1 MDLQCN
7 INRQNDLMVI
17 CSPDE
22 FSRHVITSP
31 DQHWIPQTELCPF
44 CLFDFKGRKKP
55 QNGQI
60 IQFLTMPSSNLV
72 LSKYEDRDLDF
83 KYIVQ
88 AADLL
93 GKVLPE
99 TIVNPTWS
107 GGSDKGRSA
116 TILQRLKKK

>member
-1 MDLQCN
+1 M
-7 INRQNDLMVI
+7 
-17 CSPDE
+17 
-22 FSRHVITSP
+22 
-31 DQHWIPQTELCPF
+31 
-44 CLFDFKGRKKP
+44 
-55 QNGQI
+55 
-60 IQFLTMPSSNLV
+60 
-72 LSKYEDRDLDF
+72 DF

-116 TILQRLKKK
+116 TILQRLKVNQLEKSLKAKLVAGDFGPT

>member
-1 MDLQCN
+1 ML
-7 INRQNDLMVI
+7 
-17 CSPDE
+17 
-22 FSRHVITSP
+22 TS
-31 DQHWIPQTELCPF
+31 I
-44 CLFDFKGRKKP
+44 
-55 QNGQI
+55 
-60 IQFLTMPSSNLV
+60 LV

-116 TILQRLKKK
+116 TILQRLKVNQLEKSLKAKLVAGDFGPT

>member
-1 MDLQCN
+1 
-7 INRQNDLMVI
+7 MVKI
-17 CSPDE
+17 IQLLS
-22 FSRHVITSP
+22 TSP
-31 DQHWIPQTELCPF
+31 SI
-44 CLFDFKGRKKP
+44 
-55 QNGQI
+55 
-60 IQFLTMPSSNLV
+60 LV

-116 TILQRLKKK
+116 FLATILQRTKTVNQLQTSWKAKLVAGDFGPM

>member
-1 MDLQCN
+1 
-7 INRQNDLMVI
+7 
-17 CSPDE
+17 
-22 FSRHVITSP
+22 
-31 DQHWIPQTELCPF
+31 
-44 CLFDFKGRKKP
+44 
-55 QNGQI
+55 
-60 IQFLTMPSSNLV
+60 MPSSILV

-116 TILQRLKKK
+116 TILQRFKKVSQLQTSWKAKLIAGDFGPM